1 MILALTAVA
10 LSAYA
15 LGRAQRLKQQPSQA
29 PGPEIASSRELR
41 GEQKAAVLLM
51 SLRPE
56 VSGELFK
63 QLGPDKVQRVT
74 GAISRLPQIPPH
86 VREEVCREYMASARQ
101 AVGATASPTRSA
113 LQEADEL
120 SRDVP
125 AIAAKLI
132 AGLWLN

>member
-1 MILALTAVA
+1 
-10 LSAYA
+10 
-15 LGRAQRLKQQPSQA
+15 
-29 PGPEIASSRELR
+29 
-41 GEQKAAVLLM
+41 
-51 SLRPE
+51 
-56 VSGELFK
+56 
-63 QLGPDKVQRVT
+63 
-74 GAISRLPQIPPH
+74 
-86 VREEVCREYMASARQ
+86 MASARQ